1 MPPKGGKETPV
12 TPGLIERIRTGVAYI
27 IAGADSAWMG
37 PKQPLK
43 PVAQEAVGRQ
53 FDYQV
58 GFNTQFT
65 PRAGTGVS
73 FEDLVGLASTC
84 DIVRILIEDRK
95 DQLESIK
102 WQIREK
108 NAPKG
113 QSKKDDPAIK
123 EIEAFFARPDRIYDW
138 KQWLR
143 QIIEEMLV
151 TDAVSVYRRRNKG
164 EKPYAFELL
173 DGTTISPKVDDTG
186 RIPMPPEVAYQ
197 QILKGVP
204 AVDYSAAELLYYP
217 RNVRVRS
224 VYGYSPVEQMIVTIN
239 IAIRRS
245 LHQLQYYTEG
255 NVPDA
260 LIGTPPEWT
269 AEMVQTF
276 QKYWDSIYMGN
287 TGQRRKGVFV
297 PGSAKDIHEIVQP
310 PLKDQYDEWIARIA
324 CFCFKVSPQPF
335 VAQVNRATAEVAQAS
350 SQESGLVATK
360 EYVKSMMDRF
370 IAEDFQRP
378 DLEFVWNAEEEQDPE
393 VESRVLTSY
402 AKEAVLTRNEVRERL
417 GLDPDPNP
425 NASRLGFTTGSGFVP
440 LDMTPEEK
448 AEKAAMQAAMLDG
461 PEEEGGGEEDDQE
474 EGSSPE
480 KAEKLQ
486 KKKRK
491 ATRTSMERQVVK
503 YAKQAASKKVRA
515 VLADAATALAAQL
528 RHLEKT
534 ELSKSAEDD
543 AAQAASEIVLQ
554 LDLEKLKELEGAI
567 TDSLIT
573 VANDAARQSLK
584 QMGVEAGS
592 PIFGRASKRATAYA
606 RDRAAELVTEIDETT
621 RDMLRTEIKD
631 ALEAG
636 TTRRDLADKLSELY
650 AFSDERADL
659 IAGTEIAFA
668 NGAGSLD
675 AYEAAAETGLIVK
688 KEWILGP
695 EPCEICQANADA
707 GPIDLDEKFP
717 SGDETTPAHPRCE
730 CAVSPVVEE

>member
-12 TPGLIERIRTGVAYI
+12 TPGLIERIRSGVAYI

-43 PVAQEAVGRQ
+43 PTAQQAVGRQ
-53 FDYQV
+53 WDYDV
-58 GFNTQFT
+58 GYNTQFA
-65 PRAGTGVS
+65 PRPQAGVS
-73 FEDLVGLASTC
+73 FDALIGLASSC

-95 DQLESIK
+95 DQIEAIK

-123 EIEAFFARPDRIYDW
+123 ELEAIFSRPDRIYDW

-143 QIIEEMLV
+143 QVIEELLV
-151 TDAVSVYRRRNKG
+151 TDAVTVYRRRTKG
-164 EKPYAFELL
+164 NKPYAFELI
-173 DGTTISPKVDDTG
+173 DGATISVKVDETG
-186 RIPMPPEVAYQ
+186 RIPQAPEVAYQ

-204 AVDYSAAELLYYP
+204 AVDYSADELLYYP
-217 RNVRVRS
+217 RNLRVRN

-276 QKYWDSIYMGN
+276 QKYWDSIYLGN

-360 EYVKSMMDRF
+360 EYIKAMMDRF

-378 DLEFVWNAEEEQDPE
+378 DLEFVWNAEEEQDPD
-393 VESRVLTSY
+393 VESRVLTTY
-402 AKEAVLTRNEVRERL
+402 ADKAIITRNEVREKL
-417 GLDPDPNP
+417 GLDPSPDPN
-425 NASRLGFTTGSGFVP
+425 ADRLGFTTGAGFVP
-440 LDMTPEEK
+440 LELTPEEK
-448 AEKAAMQAAMLDG
+448 AEKAAMQAAMNEPPDD
-461 PEEEGGGEEDDQE
+461 EEDDE
-474 EGSSPE
+474 DDGSSPE

-528 RHLEKT
+528 RHLEKAD
-534 ELSKSAEDD
+534 LQKSAEDD
-543 AAQAASEIVLQ
+543 AAEAAGEIVLL
-554 LDLEKLKELEGAI
+554 LDLDKLKELEGAI
-567 TDSLIT
+567 SDSLIT
-573 VANDAARQSLK
+573 VANDAARQSLR
-584 QMGVEAGS
+584 QMGVESGS
-592 PIFGRASKRATAYA
+592 PVFGRASKRATAYA
-606 RDRAAELVTEIDETT
+606 RDRAAELVTEIDEAT

-675 AYEAAAETGLIVK
+675 AYEAAADLGLKVK

-695 EPCEICQANADA
+695 DPCEICQANADA
-707 GPIDLDEKFP
+707 GAIELDEKFP
-717 SGDETTPAHPRCE
+717 SGDDTTPAHPRCE